1 MKTFI
6 SLIAAIGIFWMNNV
20 SAADLSKLVENNL
33 HLTLKTK
40 NLMIK
45 ADAISLAGELKMD
58 EFVIPIMEVLKSSEN
73 KELRILAAIA
83 LHKINDERGLF
94 AIKQAIHYDPERCVR
109 RVCSNLL
116 VSGLN

>member
-1 MKTFI
+1 
-6 SLIAAIGIFWMNNV
+6 
-20 SAADLSKLVENNL
+20 
-33 HLTLKTK
+33 
-40 NLMIK
+40 MIK

-83 LHKINDERGLF
+83 LHKINNERGLF
-94 AIKQAIHYDPERCVR
+94 AIKQAIHYDTERCVR

-116 VSGLN
+116 VSDFN